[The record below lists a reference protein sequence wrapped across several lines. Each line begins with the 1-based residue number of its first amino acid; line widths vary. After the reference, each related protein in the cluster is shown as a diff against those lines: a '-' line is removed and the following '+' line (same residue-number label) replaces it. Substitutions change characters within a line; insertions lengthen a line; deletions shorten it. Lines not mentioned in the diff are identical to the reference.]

1 MMPRRGKSTTGMR
14 EVAEIGRSSNNL
26 VGELEIGK

>member
-14 EVAEIGRSSNNL
+14 EVAEIGRSSSNL
-26 VGELEIGK
+26 MAELEMCK